1 MSFCDVRQRD
11 VTLREHHGLPH
22 LPATIVHLNHHN
34 EHHAHSDHTDNYN
47 TALDDTDH
55 IAQRRN
61 IGRNVTHESQ
71 PRANERRTFYAHNYN
86 NDCNHPVFFCK
97 HLQSFD
103 EDDVGYH

>member
-1 MSFCDVRQRD
+1 M
-11 VTLREHHGLPH
+11 PH